1 MDFLMNIFDLKKLG
15 TYRIFAPA
23 PAIEEQMRGFFLTV
37 SILFL
42 ITDTSGQEK
51 EKTKR
56 LDSIQVDLKRSL
68 DSILKNTTNDLNI
81 IVLKQKL
88 KEITPKKPKEEH
100 IGWKNKANFSLLF
113 NQSAFN
119 FDWQGGGTSNIA
131 GNVALT
137 YEFNYKKNSLT
148 WDNKMISDYGLTF
161 LRGEDFP
168 RKTND
173 RIEFNSRLGQ
183 RIGKGFWNYSLF
195 INFRSQFDKGY
206 RFTKDPDT
214 DETIRIEETHFFS
227 PAFIQ
232 VGPGILWKKSDNLN
246 VNIAPVTSRMIFVD
260 KEFTNVEGYE
270 DGDYFGVDGGESS
283 RFEFGGSLAAYAKFK
298 MLKNVTMEQL
308 LNLYSNYIEDP
319 ENVDLDYTLNLN
331 LQVNK
336 YITGSFVFQSIY
348 DDNAASGFQIREV
361 IGLGLK
367 YEF

>member
-1 MDFLMNIFDLKKLG
+1 MR
-15 TYRIFAPA
+15 RIFLVAFL
-23 PAIEEQMRGFFLTV
+23 FFLIAKT
-37 SILFL
+37 FA
-42 ITDTSGQEK
+42 QETQK
-51 EKTKR
+51 IKY

-88 KEITPKKPKEEH
+88 KEITPKKQKKEH
-100 IGWKNKANFSLLF
+100 VGWKSKAHFSLLF

-131 GNVALT
+131 GNVALN
-137 YEFNYKKNSLT
+137 YEFNYKKKSLT
-148 WDNKMISDYGLTF
+148 WDNKIITDYGVTF
-161 LRGEDFP
+161 LKEEDFP

-183 RIGKGFWNYSLF
+183 RIGNGFWNYSLF

-206 RFTKDPDT
+206 RFSKDPDT
-214 DETIRIEETHFFS
+214 EETIRTEETHFFS
-227 PAFIQ
+227 PAFMQI
-232 VGPGILWKKSDNLN
+232 GPGVLWKKSDDLHI
-246 VNIAPVTSRMIFVD
+246 NIAPVTSRMIFVD
-260 KEFTNVEGYE
+260 KEFTNVIDYV
-270 DGDYFGVDGGESS
+270 DGNYFGVDAGEST
-283 RFEFGGSLAAYAKFK
+283 RFEFGGSLAAYGKFTL
-298 MLKNVTMEQL
+298 LKNVVIENL

-319 ENVDLDYTLNLN
+319 ENIDIDYTLNMDL
-331 LQVNK
+331 LVNK
-336 YITGSFVFQSIY
+336 YITGSFVFQAIY

>member
-1 MDFLMNIFDLKKLG
+1 MYSEGIICRTNMKKLFTVIFLFFLMTK
-15 TYRIFAPA
+15 TW
-23 PAIEEQMRGFFLTV
+23 
-37 SILFL
+37 S
-42 ITDTSGQEK
+42 QEK
-51 EKTKR
+51 EKTKY
-56 LDSIQVDLKRSL
+56 LDSIQIHLKRSL

-88 KEITPKKPKEEH
+88 KEISPKKKKPEH
-100 IGWKNKANFSLLF
+100 IGWKNIAKFSLLF

-131 GNVALT
+131 GNVTLN

-148 WDNKMISDYGLTF
+148 WDNKIIADYGLTF
-161 LRGEDFP
+161 LRGEDFA

-183 RIGKGFWNYSLF
+183 KIGHSFWNYSLF

-214 DETIRIEETHFFS
+214 EETIRTEETHFFS

-232 VGPGILWKKSDNLN
+232 AGPGLLWKKSDNLHI
-246 VNIAPVTSRMIFVD
+246 NIAPVTARMIFVD

-270 DGDYFGVDGGESS
+270 DGDYFGVDTGESS
-283 RFEFGGSLAAYAKFK
+283 RFEFGGSLAAYAKHPV
-298 MLKNVTMEQL
+298 LKNVTIEQL
-308 LNLYSNYIEDP
+308 LSLYSNYIEDP
-319 ENVDLDYTLNLN
+319 ANVDLDYTLNIN
-331 LQVNK
+331 LLVNK
-336 YITGSFVFQSIY
+336 YITGSFVFQAIY
-348 DDNAASGFQIREV
+348 DDNATSGFQIREI